1 MHECEKRDGENIKT
15 GTSSF
20 HIEIDRVYGGISV
33 SVYGV
38 FSILDF
44 NDSLAVLKLKKGK
57 VRVTGQGLSVAVY
70 ENRTVEIC
78 GKVEGVA
85 FI

>member
-1 MHECEKRDGENIKT
+1 MHEYEKREGESVDKP
-15 GTSSF
+15 SSF

-44 NDSLAVLKLKKGK
+44 NDSLALLKLKRGK
-57 VRVTGQGLSVAVY
+57 VKIEGKSLSVAVY
-70 ENRTVEIC
+70 ENRTVEIS
-78 GKVEGVA
+78 GKIGGVS
-85 FI
+85 FL